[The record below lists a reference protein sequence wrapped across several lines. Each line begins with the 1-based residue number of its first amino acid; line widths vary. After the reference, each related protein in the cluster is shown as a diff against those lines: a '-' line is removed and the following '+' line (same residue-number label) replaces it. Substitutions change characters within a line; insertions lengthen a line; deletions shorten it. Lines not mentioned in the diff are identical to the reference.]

1 MDQFEDGILVAV
13 RKKIRAT
20 MEQIADNVACGGC
33 ASFEEYKRQTGIIEG
48 LALAERE
55 LLDLLEKYQES

>member
-1 MDQFEDGILVAV
+1 MDQFEDGILNAV
-13 RKKIRAT
+13 RKKIRKT
-20 MEQIADNVACGGC
+20 MDEVADNIACGGC
-33 ASFEEYKRQTGIIEG
+33 TSFDEYKRMTGIIEG

>member
-13 RKKIRAT
+13 RKKISKT
-20 MEQIADNVACGGC
+20 MDEISDNIARGGC
-33 ASFEEYKRQTGIIEG
+33 ASFEEYKRMTGVIQG

>member
-1 MDQFEDGILVAV
+1 MDQFEDGILSAV
-13 RKKIRAT
+13 LKKIRKTVDEMADS
-20 MEQIADNVACGGC
+20 IARGGC
-33 ASFEEYKRQTGIIEG
+33 SSFDEYKRMTGIIEG

>member
-1 MDQFEDGILVAV
+1 MD
-13 RKKIRAT
+13 
-20 MEQIADNVACGGC
+20 QIADNIACGGC
-33 ASFEEYKRQTGIIEG
+33 VSFEEYKRQTGIIEG

>member
-1 MDQFEDGILVAV
+1 MDQFEDGILSAV
-13 RKKIRAT
+13 RKKIRKT
-20 MEQIADNVACGGC
+20 MDEMADNIACGGC
-33 ASFEEYKRQTGIIEG
+33 SSFDEYKRMTGIIEG

>member
-1 MDQFEDGILVAV
+1 MDQFEDGILIAV

-20 MEQIADNVACGGC
+20 MEQIADNIACGGC
-33 ASFEEYKRQTGIIEG
+33 VSFEEYKRQTGIIEG

>member
-1 MDQFEDGILVAV
+1 MDQFEDGILIAV

-20 MEQIADNVACGGC
+20 MEQIADNIACGGC